1 MFAFVDSPWFP
12 AACNMIAASS
22 IFGSCYLIL
31 RTHVRNRG
39 IHDQN
44 MNLMRNIDQLIKVTQ
59 EVKELLIAAET
70 SDNVGEERSMH

>member
-1 MFAFVDSPWFP
+1 
-12 AACNMIAASS
+12 
-22 IFGSCYLIL
+22 
-31 RTHVRNRG
+31 
-39 IHDQN
+39 